1 MRYGATCANATA
13 SRCSRLRSL
22 PRGHR
27 RVVSYCAIRLGL
39 ESERGERDWVFWAL
53 IVGFGLYM
61 LGLPAFRA
69 WMEW

>member
-1 MRYGATCANATA
+1 
-13 SRCSRLRSL
+13 
-22 PRGHR
+22 
-27 RVVSYCAIRLGL
+27 VSYCAIRLGL